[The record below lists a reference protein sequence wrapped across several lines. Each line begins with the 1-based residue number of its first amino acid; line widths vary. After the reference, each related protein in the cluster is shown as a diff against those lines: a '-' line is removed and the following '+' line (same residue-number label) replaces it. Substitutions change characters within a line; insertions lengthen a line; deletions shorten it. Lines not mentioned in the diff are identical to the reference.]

1 MSSITLDNVT
11 VDIPILGAGTRSLK
25 NSLLSAATGG
35 TLKIRDGY
43 KLSVRAV
50 DGLSL
55 QLNHGDRLALI
66 GHNGAGKSTLL
77 RVMAGIY
84 RPSEGSVRVEGRVAP
99 IFDLGFGMDPDTTGW
114 DNILLR
120 GIALGLS
127 LDEIRPA
134 IPEIAEVS
142 ELGDFL
148 DMPIRTYSAGMTARL
163 AFAISTSVKAD
174 VLLIDEGIGAG
185 DAAFLNKAKKR
196 TSKMIDEAGLLVLAS
211 HSDQLIADWCTQG
224 LWMEHGRPRMIGPVE
239 DVLEQYRASVEAA
252 AAARAEGAA

>member
-1 MSSITLDNVT
+1 MSSITLENVT

-35 TLKIRDGY
+35 TIKVRDGY

-55 QLNHGDRLALI
+55 SLRRGSRLALI

-77 RVMAGIY
+77 RLMAGIY
-84 RPSEGSVRVEGRVAP
+84 PPTEGRVRVEGRIAP

-114 DNILLR
+114 DNIVLR

-127 LDEIRPA
+127 LDEIRA
-134 IPEIAEVS
+134 STDEIAAIS

-148 DMPIRTYSAGMTARL
+148 DMPIRTYSAGMSARL

-185 DAAFLNKAKKR
+185 DASFLNKAKQR
-196 TSKMIDEAGLLVLAS
+196 TAQMIEEAGLLVLAS
-211 HSDQLIADWCTQG
+211 HSDQLVQDWCTEG
-224 LWMEHGRPRMIGPVE
+224 LWMEHGKMRMLGPVNE
-239 DVLEQYRASVEAA
+239 VLEQYRASLEAA
-252 AAARAEGAA
+252 APQPA

>member
-1 MSSITLDNVT
+1 MSSITLDSIT

-25 NSLLSAATGG
+25 NSLISAATGG
-35 TLKIRDGY
+35 TLKVRDGY

-55 QLNHGDRLALI
+55 ELNHGDRLALI

-84 RPSEGSVRVEGRVAP
+84 PPTEGSVRVEGRIAP
-99 IFDLGFGMDPDTTGW
+99 IFDLGFGMDPDSNGW

-134 IPEIAEVS
+134 VQEIAEVS
-142 ELGDFL
+142 ELGEFL
-148 DMPIRTYSAGMTARL
+148 DMPIRTYSAGMSARL
-163 AFAISTSVKAD
+163 AFAISTSVRAD

-185 DAAFLNKAKKR
+185 DAAFLNKAKQR
-196 TSKMIDEAGLLVLAS
+196 TNKLIEEAGLLVLAS
-211 HSDQLIADWCTQG
+211 HSDQLIVDWCTQG
-224 LWMEHGRPRMIGPVE
+224 LWLEHGKPRMIGPVE
-239 DVLEQYRASVEAA
+239 EVLWHYRVSVEEAA
-252 AAARAEGAA
+252 KASA

>member
-1 MSSITLDNVT
+1 MSSIVLENVT

-35 TLKIRDGY
+35 TIKVRDGY

-50 DGLSL
+50 DNLSL
-55 QLNHGDRLALI
+55 SLKRGDRLALI

-84 RPSEGSVRVEGRVAP
+84 PPSEGSVRVEGRIAP
-99 IFDLGFGMDPDTTGW
+99 IFDLGFGMDPDSTGW
-114 DNILLR
+114 DNIVLR

-127 LDEIRPA
+127 LDEIRA
-134 IPEIAEVS
+134 STDEIAEVS

-148 DMPIRTYSAGMTARL
+148 DMPIRTYSAGMSARL

-185 DAAFLNKAKKR
+185 DASFINKAKQR
-196 TSKMIDEAGLLVLAS
+196 TNRMIEEAGLLVLAS
-211 HSDQLIADWCTQG
+211 HSDQLVMDWCTQG
-224 LWMEHGRPRMIGPVE
+224 LWMEHGKSRMIGPVAE
-239 DVLEQYRASVEAA
+239 VLWHYRTSVEAA
-252 AAARAEGAA
+252 AAASA